1 MPFENIK
8 RAFGITP
15 KAAIPETKSVSL
27 TDSEALSLFG
37 AIPTSSGVQVSPTS
51 ALRIPAVACAVGLI
65 SETMGALPAK
75 LHDASAKDIVSDH
88 PAHKLIYR
96 EANPWTSAAQ
106 LREQLTLDALMH
118 GAGHALVIRNAS
130 GDPVELHRLEHG
142 RCQMQLE
149 PDGTPFFLVTPEGA
163 GQERRSYSDV
173 LRVEAFGGVSPIS
186 LGREAIGLA
195 LQFEGHMSGVF
206 ANGGRPSGVIKSQK
220 VLDVEAKKKLA
231 ESWFATHGGK
241 GAGGTALLDEGM
253 DYQQLSMTLAD
264 TQFAENRLEQ
274 IREIARVF
282 RVPPTLLFELTR
294 GTWSNTEQMMRQF
307 LTLTL
312 APWIKTWEWGYAR
325 CLLTDQE
332 REELSIAFGTES
344 LLSAD
349 HAAKATAFSQYR
361 AMGAVTANEVRN
373 GLNLPAIEG
382 GDVLQNPFTTSAETP
397 PANNTD
403 AAPDDPDQEEAA

>member
-1 MPFENIK
+1 MKFK
-8 RAFGITP
+8 DLWRAFGIST
-15 KAAIPETKSVSL
+15 KAVTTETKSVSL
-27 TDSEALSLFG
+27 NDSEALSLFG
-37 AIPTSSGVQVSPTS
+37 AIPTSSGIQVSPTS
-51 ALRIPAVACAVGLI
+51 ALRVPAVACAVGLI

-75 LHDASAKDIVSDH
+75 LHDAATKEFAPDH
-88 PAHKLIYR
+88 PAHKLIHR

-118 GAGHALVIRNAS
+118 GAGNALVIRNAA
-130 GDPVELHRLEHG
+130 GDPVELLRLEHG
-142 RCQMQLE
+142 RCQLQLE
-149 PDGTPFFLVTPEGA
+149 PDGEPYYLVTPEGS
-163 GQERRSYSDV
+163 GQVRKSYTDI
-173 LRVEAFGGVSPIS
+173 LRVEAFGCVSPIS

-195 LQFEGHMSGVF
+195 LQFEAHMSGVF
-206 ANGGRPSGVIKSQK
+206 ANGGRPSGVIKSPK

-231 ESWFATHGGK
+231 ESWFATHGGR

-282 RVPPTLLFELTR
+282 RVPPTLIFELTR

-312 APWIKTWEWGYAR
+312 APWIKTWEWAYAR
-325 CLLTDQE
+325 CLLSDQD
-332 REELSIAFGTES
+332 REELSIAFDTES

-361 AMGAVTANEVRN
+361 AMGAMTANEVRN

-382 GDVLQNPFTTSAETP
+382 GDVLQNPYTTSDNTP
-397 PANNTD
+397 P
-403 AAPDDPDQEEAA
+403 PDNVNEPPTEEEAA